1 MLTIKYET
9 TFKKDFKRVLRQ
21 HRTKTALRRSATSAC
36 IFSVILHKNPSTYV
50 SMPSEFLYNLTKN
63 LTAHLRHY
71 LCAVLPKIKNPE
83 ITRKFDLQNLS
94 CCVIIKENNDI
105 AGDNHYGIG

>member
-21 HRTKTALRRSATSAC
+21 HLTKTALRLSATSAC

-71 LCAVLPKIKNPE
+71 LCSVLP
-83 ITRKFDLQNLS
+83 
-94 CCVIIKENNDI
+94 
-105 AGDNHYGIG
+105 